1 MKKWKKFKKQN
12 AIQINLL
19 YSIFSFTTFSCKK
32 LWKEHVNYQFLS
44 IFIIILLIYLYI
56 IIFIILGKIKFDVSY
71 KKNNDKTIEYGD
83 RKMNSLFET
92 RETTYE
98 FSNNEQNESEL
109 KSCCETKWLSV
120 HELTRIGT
128 KEIK

>member
-19 YSIFSFTTFSCKK
+19 YSIFSFTIFSCK

-44 IFIIILLIYLYI
+44 IFILLIYLYI
-56 IIFIILGKIKFDVSY
+56 IIFIILRKTKFDVSY